1 MQIQHGKSCGNR
13 RITWLDLIVS
23 FGFALFAAQHVAP
36 IWAQANNPEVYQ
48 VGGVEMTIPAPS
60 SELVEMGSYRTMMNT
75 YVPDSNR
82 LVAAFLLPDDLK
94 VFSGGTRKGLL
105 RYAMVEV
112 PRSAESTDISA
123 ADFQDAVASTD
134 KQFASS
140 ADSTAADSLI
150 KQGQDMLNQKLKA
163 LNLNTPNVTLDKP
176 VMLGRFFSKTD
187 AYAFGML
194 VPVSSSG
201 STVNM
206 LVGVSLLR
214 VKSRVLYCYFYTE
227 YKGDQTEPQ
236 MRTELEGWAD
246 AILSA
251 NAQ

>member
-1 MQIQHGKSCGNR
+1 MPIQQGVRSGNMR
-13 RITWLDLIVS
+13 VTWLDLIVS
-23 FGFALFAAQHVAP
+23 VGFALFAAQHVAP
-36 IWAQANNPEVYQ
+36 IWAQANNPEAYQ

-94 VFSGGTRKGLL
+94 VFAGGTRKGLL

-140 ADSTAADSLI
+140 SDSPEADTI
-150 KQGQDMLNQKLKA
+150 VKQGQDELNRKLNA
-163 LNLNTPNVTLDKP
+163 LNLGHTTLEKP

-187 AYAFGML
+187 AYAFGMI
-194 VPVSSSG
+194 VPVSASG

-214 VKSRVLYCYFYTE
+214 VKSRVLYGYIYTE
-227 YKGDQTEPQ
+227 YTGDQTEPR

-246 AILSA
+246 AILRA